1 MTVEY
6 TVIEKVPSAEAFC
19 HLRVA
24 AGMSPRPSEGARAG
38 LPHSC
43 YGVHI
48 LWQETPIAM
57 GRIVGDGA
65 INFDIVD
72 VAVDPAHRGKGLGRL
87 VMEKLVAGWTL
98 TPLMAPTLRWWR
110 MCRNCTRSSASK
122 AFARRARGWPAS
134 GEPAVVSSHFL
145 PGKERCPNGNSS
157 YGAFLTMLNAIH
169 IARIP

>member
-24 AGMSPRPSEGARAG
+24 AGMSPRPLEGARAG

-72 VAVDPAHRGKGLGRL
+72 VAVDPAHQGKGLGRL
-87 VMEKLVAGWTL
+87 VMEKLVAWLDANAFDG
-98 TPLMAPTLRWWR
+98 ACVTLRKR
-110 MCRNCTRSSASK
+110 SPGERGDGPRLANPQSLARISCQEKSVVQMATRLTARSS
-122 AFARRARGWPAS
+122 
-134 GEPAVVSSHFL
+134 L
-145 PGKERCPNGNSS
+145 C
-157 YGAFLTMLNAIH
+157 
-169 IARIP
+169 

>member
-24 AGMSPRPSEGARAG
+24 AGMSPRPLEGARAG

-48 LWQETPIAM
+48 LWQETP
-57 GRIVGDGA
+57 
-65 INFDIVD
+65 
-72 VAVDPAHRGKGLGRL
+72 P
-87 VMEKLVAGWTL
+87 L
-98 TPLMAPTLRWWR
+98 TGPTLRWWR
-110 MCRNCTRSSASK
+110 MCRSCMRSSALK
-122 AFARRARGWPAS
+122 AFGRKAKGWPAS
-134 GEPAVVSSHFL
+134 GVPGVVNSRFL

-157 YGAFLTMLNAIH
+157 CGAFLTMLNAIH

>member
-19 HLRVA
+19 HLREV
-24 AGMSPRPSEGARAG
+24 AGMSPRPLEGARAG
-38 LPHSC
+38 LPRSC

-72 VAVDPAHRGKGLGRL
+72 VAVDPAHQGKGLGRL
-87 VMEKLVAGWTL
+87 VMEKLVAWLDANAFDGACSGAVREVWL
-98 TPLMAPTLRWWR
+98 RKRSAGKRRDGPRVAMPGPLVRVSCQEKSVVQMATRLAG
-110 MCRNCTRSSASK
+110 RSS
-122 AFARRARGWPAS
+122 
-134 GEPAVVSSHFL
+134 L
-145 PGKERCPNGNSS
+145 C
-157 YGAFLTMLNAIH
+157 
-169 IARIP
+169 

>member
-24 AGMSPRPSEGARAG
+24 AGMSPRPLEGARAG

-72 VAVDPAHRGKGLGRL
+72 VAVDPAHQGKGLGRL
-87 VMEKLVAGWTL
+87 VMEKLVAWL
-98 TPLMAPTLRWWR
+98 DA
-110 MCRNCTRSSASK
+110 N
-122 AFARRARGWPAS
+122 AFDGA
-134 GEPAVVSSHFL
+134 
-145 PGKERCPNGNSS
+145 GNDSNLLIVF
-157 YGAFLTMLNAIH
+157 YVQIVPDDFVMQLH
-169 IARIP
+169 RF